1 VFKYLCRWLP
11 SGKVSK
17 VGLSL
22 VSLVVFSAIVA
33 NREQSVLSNQIDS
46 DPYSYT
52 VALKE
57 PRIDNNQVPKNSIDF
72 NSTQESALL
81 SKGDTYGGKLRI
93 AAAITG
99 NQGNTDLSKDD
110 LTSTVKPTT
119 KIALL
124 PETQIFRTP
133 NNYPQEDGVYLYG
146 QSPEPEQNGQGY
158 VVFEKQKNKVVGALY
173 MPNSEYSCFYGTVDN
188 SGELAMTV
196 NGSQVNGTSSEVA
209 SGSGEPILDD
219 PNQPTNYAYNLALR
233 DYHRLASVSERDRQM
248 LQTCR

>member
-57 PRIDNNQVPKNSIDF
+57 PRIENNQVPKNPVDF
-72 NSTQESALL
+72 NSTQESVLL
-81 SKGDTYGGKLRI
+81 SKGDRI

-99 NQGNTDLSKDD
+99 NQGNTE
-110 LTSTVKPTT
+110 

-124 PETQIFRTP
+124 PETQNFRTP

-173 MPNSEYSCFYGTVDN
+173 MPNSEYSCFSGTVDN

-196 NGSQVNGTSSEVA
+196 NGSQINGTSNEVA

>member
-1 VFKYLCRWLP
+1 VFKYPYRWRP

-22 VSLVVFSAIVA
+22 VSLVVVSTIVA

-52 VALKE
+52 IALKE
-57 PRIDNNQVPKNSIDF
+57 PRIDNHQVPKNSIDF
-72 NSTQESALL
+72 NSTQESVLL
-81 SKGDTYGGKLRI
+81 SKGDRI
-93 AAAITG
+93 TAAIHG
-99 NQGNTDLSKDD
+99 NQGNNFVSEVQPNPTDSFALKS
-110 LTSTVKPTT
+110 TT
-119 KIALL
+119 KTALL
-124 PETQIFRTP
+124 PQTQTFTTP
-133 NNYPQEDGVYLYG
+133 NNYPQADGVYLYG
-146 QSPEPEQNGQGY
+146 QSPEPGQNGQGY
-158 VVFEKQKNKVVGALY
+158 VVFEKQKNQVVGALY

-196 NGSQVNGTSSEVA
+196 NGSQMNGTSNEVA
-209 SGSGEPILDD
+209 SGSTESSLDD

>member
-22 VSLVVFSAIVA
+22 VSLVVFSTIVA

-57 PRIDNNQVPKNSIDF
+57 PRIEKNQVPQNSLDF
-72 NSTQESALL
+72 NSTQESVLL
-81 SKGDTYGGKLRI
+81 SKGDRI
-93 AAAITG
+93 AAAING
-99 NQGNTDLSKDD
+99 NQVQPNPTDS
-110 LTSTVKPTT
+110 STLKSTT
-119 KIALL
+119 KTALL
-124 PETQIFRTP
+124 PQTQNFSTP
-133 NNYPQEDGVYLYG
+133 SNYPQEDGVYLYG

-196 NGSQVNGTSSEVA
+196 NGSQMNGTSNEVA
-209 SGSGEPILDD
+209 SGSGEPSLDD
-219 PNQPTNYAYNLALR
+219 PNQPTNYAYSLALR
-233 DYHRLASVSERDRQM
+233 DYHRLASVSRRDRQM
-248 LQTCR
+248 LQACR